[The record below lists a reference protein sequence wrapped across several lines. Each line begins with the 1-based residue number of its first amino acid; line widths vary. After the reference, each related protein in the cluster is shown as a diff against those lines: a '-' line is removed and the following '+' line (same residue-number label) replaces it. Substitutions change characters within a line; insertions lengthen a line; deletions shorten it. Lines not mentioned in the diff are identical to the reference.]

1 MWSGKHEATGARLHE
16 QWEIRVDNQCCS
28 TRFSTQQIS
37 KRLPFPTDWT
47 TVTQSLGQAIMEAKK
62 PERQKH
68 NEKKHIFHTT
78 ILEWRGNWVTASNQ
92 LLALPFSLRC
102 DSEFY
107 LTLCTS
113 DLGEFDS
120 WCVFCLPFEGT
131 GFTGKQM
138 TNTVWGWTMSRALP
152 LSLLCSNVFHMLL
165 MQWVCLSPRLDR

>member
-16 QWEIRVDNQCCS
+16 QWEIRVDNQCFS

-113 DLGEFDS
+113 DLQWVWLMVCFLS
-120 WCVFCLPFEGT
+120 S
-131 GFTGKQM
+131 
-138 TNTVWGWTMSRALP
+138 VWGNWLYRETDDQH
-152 LSLLCSNVFHMLL
+152 SL
-165 MQWVCLSPRLDR
+165 RLNYVTSITAFTPVL